1 MTLNGLN
8 ALLEKKSFYAA
19 HQKHVSEDRDPYSQR
34 QNVNKWFYYADIF
47 AVVPLEERQSNDM
60 VVDEDIFWLV
70 SLGGYFFGNFGA
82 KDNIFYGDKQSVTGF

>member
-1 MTLNGLN
+1 M
-8 ALLEKKSFYAA
+8 
-19 HQKHVSEDRDPYSQR
+19 
-34 QNVNKWFYYADIF
+34 
-47 AVVPLEERQSNDM
+47 VPLEERQSNDM